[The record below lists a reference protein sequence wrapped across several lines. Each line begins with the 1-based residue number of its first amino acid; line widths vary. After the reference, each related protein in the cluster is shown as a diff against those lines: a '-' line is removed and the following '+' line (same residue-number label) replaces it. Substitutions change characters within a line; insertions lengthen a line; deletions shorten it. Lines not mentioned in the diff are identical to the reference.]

1 MAYQMTVMLSDQ
13 EYRTLAAEA
22 AKRGEPPETLLRDLI
37 RHLASTSSEKRSM
50 TGRELAEKLY
60 REGKL
65 ASLATKR
72 PLSQEEQE
80 ERERLAHLFA
90 GGSKSASEMVIEDR
104 VHINDNILSGYLGC
118 RQTIHL

>member
-1 MAYQMTVMLSDQ
+1 MAYQMTVNLTEQ

-37 RHLASTSSEKRSM
+37 RHLPSASTEKHAM

-65 ASLATKR
+65 ANLATHR
-72 PLSQEEQE
+72 SLTQEEQK
-80 ERERLAHLFA
+80 ERERLSRLFA
-90 GGSKSASEMVIEDR
+90 GGKSASDMVIEDR
-104 VHINDNILSGYLGC
+104 GPY
-118 RQTIHL
+118 